1 MGKAIGRALVGKES
15 DVPTKDAKVGPK
27 IAAEDINRNLS
38 IAPVRS
44 NRERQGKFLLND

>member
-27 IAAEDINRNLS
+27 SAAEDINKNLS
-38 IAPVRS
+38 IALVRP
-44 NRERQGKFLLND
+44 NREGQGTFLLND